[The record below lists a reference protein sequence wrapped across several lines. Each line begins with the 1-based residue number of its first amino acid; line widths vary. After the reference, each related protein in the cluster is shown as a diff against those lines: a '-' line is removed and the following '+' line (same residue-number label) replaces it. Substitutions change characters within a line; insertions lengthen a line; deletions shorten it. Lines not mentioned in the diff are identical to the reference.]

1 MSRWSARYE
10 EGFVN
15 DLGQR
20 VTVTSEAMPAM
31 QWDSARQAAGQCA
44 KWAESIG
51 PGVRALPKGFEQT
64 DDVAERPEFKALGIV
79 RIWRRVTFVSF
90 Q

>member
-15 DLGQR
+15 DLGEK
-20 VTVTSEAMPAM
+20 VTVTSEAMPALEWTSE
-31 QWDSARQAAGQCA
+31 QQAAAHCST
-44 KWAESIG
+44 WAESIG
-51 PGVRALPKGFEQT
+51 PGVRALPDGFEQT
-64 DDVAERPEFKALGIV
+64 DDVAERPEFKALRIV
-79 RIWRRVTFVSF
+79 RIWRRVTIASS